1 MNLHSRIGNQMNEVF
16 FNRYGVSEVGDN
28 ITEFTIV
35 KDTDP
40 RVGMLIVAALMIIV
54 GLVLV
59 AFKKEALKWILIGIG
74 IVFIVAGVYA
84 VYKGLTAGAMGN
96 AVIGAIGLVIGLAL
110 AISPNFFETLL
121 MVILAAVLI
130 IIGIMNLFAAVN
142 DTFNSK
148 IGKILTVVVAVL
160 MIIMGVYALL
170 NTGEAADTVMLV
182 IGIFMIISGAI
193 DVAGAVQ
200 SK

>member
-1 MNLHSRIGNQMNEVF
+1 M
-16 FNRYGVSEVGDN
+16 
-28 ITEFTIV
+28 

>member
-1 MNLHSRIGNQMNEVF
+1 M
-16 FNRYGVSEVGDN
+16 
-28 ITEFTIV
+28 
-35 KDTDP
+35 KDSNP
-40 RVGMLIVAALMIIV
+40 RTSMLIAAALMIVV

-74 IVFIVAGVYA
+74 IVFIVAGAYS
-84 VYKGLTAGAMGN
+84 VYKGITAGAMGN

-121 MVILAAVLI
+121 MVILAAALI
-130 IIGIMNLFAAVN
+130 IIGIMNIFSAVN
-142 DTFNSK
+142 GNFTSK
-148 IGKILTVVVAVL
+148 IGNILSVVVAVL
-160 MIIMGVYALL
+160 MIVMGVYALL
-170 NTGEAADTVMLV
+170 NTGDAADTVMLI

-193 DVAGAVQ
+193 DVAGALQ